1 MNFEFQRD
9 FLAECYNY
17 RDVTD
22 TELFIPICYLSAPK
36 DVRCDSL
43 GTMVFHYLGMLQ
55 NGDGQ
60 NIGETAALFLPG
72 GTGEEKI
79 WQRSLGHSLCH
90 K

>member
-1 MNFEFQRD
+1 
-9 FLAECYNY
+9 
-17 RDVTD
+17 
-22 TELFIPICYLSAPK
+22 
-36 DVRCDSL
+36 
-43 GTMVFHYLGMLQ
+43 MVFHYLGMLQ

-60 NIGETAALFLPG
+60 NIGETEALFLPAG